1 MVEKNKDLSS
11 VIKVFHCFTVYE
23 AGKAVKKGV
32 ASQYAATLYAPSMY
46 SQPAYGGM
54 SQQGIPMLPLP
65 NGVGAAPPQ
74 NGYSRDYD
82 GASSG
87 KACSVRLVFFEQ
99 RGIAGTCLLCFFVF
113 FNSVN

>member
-1 MVEKNKDLSS
+1 MDLQWQNFFFFDVSF
-11 VIKVFHCFTVYE
+11 ITKVFHCSAVYE

-46 SQPAYGGM
+46 AQPAYGGM
-54 SQQGIPMLPLP
+54 SQQGIPLRPLP
-65 NGVGAAPPQ
+65 NGAGAAPPQ

-87 KACSVRLVFFEQ
+87 KGCSVLH
-99 RGIAGTCLLCFFVF
+99 CF
-113 FNSVN
+113 S